1 MNRKNNNK
9 EKQLKDNLPQAK
21 VQDKG
26 VEKRIR
32 RRNKRNIKDNN
43 KMKDMDNKNI
53 KGGIHHNKM
62 IDKVNKEEEKNI
74 RYKNKEKNRKRIK
87 SKKKIKR
94 KINTIQIRIDILIVS
109 FNCRIYKIEQDLDE
123 IFKSKVSFWKLVF
136 ILEVSL
142 FLDQILKY

>member
-62 IDKVNKEEEKNI
+62 TDKVNKEEEKNI

-87 SKKKIKR
+87 RRKKIKR

>member
-1 MNRKNNNK
+1 
-9 EKQLKDNLPQAK
+9 
-21 VQDKG
+21 
-26 VEKRIR
+26 
-32 RRNKRNIKDNN
+32 
-43 KMKDMDNKNI
+43 MKDMDNKNI

-109 FNCRIYKIEQDLDE
+109 FNCRIYKIE
-123 IFKSKVSFWKLVF
+123 
-136 ILEVSL
+136 
-142 FLDQILKY
+142 